1 MSNYQ
6 KISCVVAL
14 LLLSRLSFAQLV
26 TVDPPVFTVFDDIT
40 LLFDVKQSEDSRS
53 EGLLGQTND
62 VYLWAGA
69 WDNNDAFIYGP
80 TGQDNFSEPYEP
92 GTMTFLG
99 NDVWS
104 ININPKE
111 YFNIP
116 DGEEGNITRLGLLL
130 KRGDGINDGQ
140 TEDVFAFVNQTFVIL
155 EPTSSEV
162 FTVEGD
168 FLELSAGANGFGDW
182 KIEIDDGCG
191 CIPFD
196 SVENSTS
203 IESQYEVTGSTS
215 LDIKFIADFGTAGTF
230 EEITSVSISVVEVN
244 VAPLPAGVTRGINYD
259 PDDDTRVVLNLLA
272 PFKKAVYAVGEWSDF
287 DIDPDYLM
295 NVDPDGEN
303 FWIELTGLEP
313 GKQYVFQYWV
323 DGDIKIGDPY
333 ADMVSDPWNDEFI
346 PSEVHPN
353 IPAND
358 RQENAIATVI
368 ETGQT
373 PYEWSE
379 NEASWERPPQEDL
392 VIYELLVRDFIGS
405 HYYGDLID
413 SLSYL
418 KSLGI
423 NAIELM
429 PIMEFEGNESWG
441 YNPMYFFA
449 PDKYYGSNND
459 LKAFIDAAH
468 QGGIAVILDMVLN
481 HAFGL
486 NSMVRMYWDPV
497 NNKPSEDSPWFNPDA
512 THPFNVG
519 YDFNHESQYTKDFV
533 DDVNLY
539 WIEEYHFDG
548 YRFDLSKGFTQNTG
562 NAPDDQAAW
571 DAYDQSR
578 VDILNR
584 MADVIWELDETI
596 YISLEHLGVQE
607 EEDVLAENGMILWG
621 NLGSLYHGAAIG
633 SNSSNV
639 NFERANNLDRVSY
652 IESHDEQ
659 RFLYEIHSGPNAP
672 IDDLQLA
679 LDRIK
684 LAISFF
690 YTLPGPKMKWQF
702 QELGYDIDIN
712 FNGRTGNKPL
722 PWGEGNLGYY
732 EDPDRFKLL
741 QTHEAIMNFVAEFRN
756 EIDVSNLQTDYSS
769 DVKSIVY
776 DTDETDIVIV
786 GNFSTTDKF
795 GTPGFT
801 LTGTWYDYFAKSP
814 LEITS
819 TSEQNLFEGGEFRI
833 YTSVESNYK
842 PADDLLDFIEK
853 VDDITSLNRE
863 LEDIK
868 VYPNPVE
875 DYLQVQ
881 FSNELPRQIELFNSL
896 GLKVY
901 QEVPKSSNLSI
912 PTEGL
917 KTGLYFL
924 RISNDNSENL
934 EKIIIK

>member
-62 VYLWAGA
+62 VYLWSGAG
-69 WDNNDAFIYGP
+69 DNNDAFIYGP

-182 KIEIDDGCG
+182 KIEIDDGSG
-191 CIPFD
+191 FIPFD

-533 DDVNLY
+533 DEL
-539 WIEEYHFDG
+539 
-548 YRFDLSKGFTQNTG
+548 
-562 NAPDDQAAW
+562 PQA
-571 DAYDQSR
+571 
-578 VDILNR
+578 
-584 MADVIWELDETI
+584 
-596 YISLEHLGVQE
+596 
-607 EEDVLAENGMILWG
+607 
-621 NLGSLYHGAAIG
+621 
-633 SNSSNV
+633 
-639 NFERANNLDRVSY
+639 
-652 IESHDEQ
+652 
-659 RFLYEIHSGPNAP
+659 
-672 IDDLQLA
+672 
-679 LDRIK
+679 
-684 LAISFF
+684 
-690 YTLPGPKMKWQF
+690 
-702 QELGYDIDIN
+702 
-712 FNGRTGNKPL
+712 
-722 PWGEGNLGYY
+722 
-732 EDPDRFKLL
+732 
-741 QTHEAIMNFVAEFRN
+741 
-756 EIDVSNLQTDYSS
+756 
-769 DVKSIVY
+769 VKSG
-776 DTDETDIVIV
+776 IVI
-786 GNFSTTDKF
+786 
-795 GTPGFT
+795 
-801 LTGTWYDYFAKSP
+801 A
-814 LEITS
+814 EA
-819 TSEQNLFEGGEFRI
+819 Q
-833 YTSVESNYK
+833 
-842 PADDLLDFIEK
+842 
-853 VDDITSLNRE
+853 
-863 LEDIK
+863 DIK
-868 VYPNPVE
+868 QQLEAAGAFV
-875 DYLQVQ
+875 
-881 FSNELPRQIELFNSL
+881 SL
-896 GLKVY
+896 K
-901 QEVPKSSNLSI
+901 
-912 PTEGL
+912 
-917 KTGLYFL
+917 
-924 RISNDNSENL
+924 
-934 EKIIIK
+934 